1 MGFIRDLL
9 SSIFNPNKSTA
20 EIGQPSKTWQD
31 EVDAVVKET
40 PVVTVPKVPPT
51 PDVVMHIGGDPVVN
65 GVELHET
72 EMTKK
77 SIINDIIAV
86 EGGYV
91 DHSSDLGGE
100 TNYGITYATAN
111 KATTKKKLVAMGWD
125 GKMRNLTKEMAYVVY
140 EIEYWNRMNLDA
152 IFAISPFLADKLF
165 DQGVNV
171 GVTRSAKWLQRA
183 LNAFNRR
190 QKDYKDIIADGGIG
204 NETMKALNAF
214 IAKRGRGPAVTVLL
228 YALVGMQ
235 ANHYI
240 TISEEREANEDFTF
254 GWFME
259 RLSHNIRLYFDKK

>member
-1 MGFIRDLL
+1 
-9 SSIFNPNKSTA
+9 
-20 EIGQPSKTWQD
+20 
-31 EVDAVVKET
+31 
-40 PVVTVPKVPPT
+40 
-51 PDVVMHIGGDPVVN
+51 
-65 GVELHET
+65 
-72 EMTKK
+72 
-77 SIINDIIAV
+77 
-86 EGGYV
+86 
-91 DHSSDLGGE
+91 
-100 TNYGITYATAN
+100 
-111 KATTKKKLVAMGWD
+111 MGWD

-152 IFAISPFLADKLF
+152 IFAVSPFLADKLF

-190 QKDYKDIIADGGIG
+190 QKDYKDINPDGGIG
-204 NETMKALNAF
+204 NETMKALNAL

>member
-1 MGFIRDLL
+1 MGFIRDFL

-31 EVDAVVKET
+31 EVDVVVKET
-40 PVVTVPKVPPT
+40 PVATPPKTPT
-51 PDVVMHIGGDPVVN
+51 PPDVVMHIGGDPTVN
-65 GVELHET
+65 GVELRET

-152 IFAISPFLADKLF
+152 IFAVSPFLADKLF
-165 DQGVNV
+165 DQGVNCGTV
-171 GVTRSAKWLQRA
+171 RAGRWLQRSLNA
-183 LNAFNRR
+183 LNRG
-190 QKDYKDIIADGGIG
+190 QKDYKDISTDGGIG
-204 NETMKALNAF
+204 KDTLAALDGL
-214 IAKRGRGPAVTVLL
+214 IKKRGRASTVTVLL
-228 YALVGMQ
+228 YAIITLQG
-235 ANHYI
+235 NHYI
-240 TISEEREANEDFTF
+240 TISEEREANEEFTF
-254 GWFME
+254 GWMMQ
-259 RLSHNIRLYFDKK
+259 RLSHNVRYYFDKK